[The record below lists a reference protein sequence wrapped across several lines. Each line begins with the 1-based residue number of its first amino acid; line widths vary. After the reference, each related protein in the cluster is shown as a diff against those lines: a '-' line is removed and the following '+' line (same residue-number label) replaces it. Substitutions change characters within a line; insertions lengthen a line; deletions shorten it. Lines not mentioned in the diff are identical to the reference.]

1 MDNNF
6 NWIAFWISFIT
17 VLTLFNAAMLI
28 LTQQRIEL
36 LHDRMDYV
44 EKLIDTQKNEVVP
57 DYQSLIQLHQ

>member
-1 MDNNF
+1 MDKNF
-6 NWIAFWISFIT
+6 NWIAFWIAFIT
-17 VLTLFNAAMLI
+17 ILTLFNAAMLI